1 MPYDKPMSLS
11 SDEIYAVSA
20 YILSLNGIIP
30 EDAVMN
36 AEALPNVEMP
46 NRHGFVNY
54 WRQH

>member
-36 AEALPNVEMP
+36 AESLPKVEMP